1 MGYAI
6 GKIGLL
12 TIIAV
17 FTDKSCPSAEK
28 AGRLC
33 DFAAEFMIPREIV
46 RNFYEYHSFAVIRSR
61 SEIICLSGFKIQ
73 ILHREVAFV
82 ILPVKAGSIRE
93 QVHVFVINTAVRVI
107 LRIGEEAIFTRLFGN
122 ESEERSFPVFVEGQ
136 SLCLVQL
143 NVLKNNSA
151 VSA

>member
-12 TIIAV
+12 TIITV

-46 RNFYEYHSFAVIRSR
+46 CNFYEYHSFAVIRSR
-61 SEIICLSGFKIQ
+61 SEIICLSGFEIQ
-73 ILHREVAFV
+73 IPYREVTFV
-82 ILPVKAGSIRE
+82 LPPVKAGRNRD
-93 QVHVFVINTAVRVI
+93 QVHVFVINAAIRVI
-107 LRIGEEAIFTRLFGN
+107 LRIGEEAVFTRLFGN
-122 ESEERSFPVFVEGQ
+122 ESEERRLPVFTEGQ

-143 NVLKNNSA
+143 NVLKNCSA